1 MGQAVK
7 VAFLGPAGTFSEEA
21 VRTSGLTGEDFEAV
35 PCASIPDAI
44 EAVASGAAERAM
56 LPFENSIEGSVRP
69 TMDSLL
75 EQSDRVT
82 VLGEFRMPIREAL
95 IALDGTGIEQ
105 ITEVISHPQ
114 PLAQCDRFIREELPH
129 ASVRVVS
136 STSAA
141 VKEVSEGSPGMAAI
155 APASAAAIYGCS
167 VLREAI
173 EDETG
178 NETRFLWIGPRSSQ
192 PDEGAGSGGGWKT
205 TLVFSELGA
214 DHPGAL
220 VDALVEFSDRG
231 INMVRIESR
240 PQKRELGRYQ
250 FFIDV
255 EGREGD
261 PEVAAALDGL
271 RSKAGEVRVLG
282 SYPATPAG

>member
-1 MGQAVK
+1 MR
-7 VAFLGPAGTFSEEA
+7 VAFLGPPGTFSEEA
-21 VRTSGLTGEDFEAV
+21 VRKSGFGGEGFESL
-35 PCASIPDAI
+35 PCDSIPEAI
-44 EAVASGAAERAM
+44 EAVGDGSADRAM

-69 TMDSLL
+69 TMDTLL
-75 EQSDRVT
+75 ELSDRVT
-82 VLGEFRMPIREAL
+82 VVGEYRMPISEAL
-95 IALDGTGIEQ
+95 IAREPLETER

-114 PLAQCDRFIREELPH
+114 PLAQCDRFIRERLPG
-129 ASVRVVS
+129 ATVRVVS

-141 VKEVSEGSPGMAAI
+141 VREVSEGTPGLAAI
-155 APASAAAIYGCS
+155 APASAAAIYDCV
-167 VLREAI
+167 VLEEGI
-173 EDETG
+173 EDEGG
-178 NETRFLWIGPRSSQ
+178 NVTRFLWVAPAGTSP
-192 PDEGAGSGGGWKT
+192 EGGADSPEGWKT

-231 INMVRIESR
+231 INLVRIESR

-255 EGREGD
+255 EGREG
-261 PEVAAALDGL
+261 EGTLTEALDGL

-282 SYPATPAG
+282 SYPAAATS